1 VNNRFWFSII
11 ILLSIENSGMA
22 QPESSLFHSS
32 MSRVVK
38 SERFQAN
45 AILRLNNREVA
56 WSKLPDAANWQTD
69 NVIITYTS
77 DSVNWQMP
85 QQGNTYAISFPNDVS
100 VFYGLD
106 RKEMQDKLLQILDS
120 ERIIISNS
128 DSLNFAAD
136 KLLADSFGLRYGLLR
151 QTTFIN
157 PIDSSLICN
166 SLFPF
171 ESLVNAFKDTLSCNG
186 LFPLKV
192 VYHRYGYKQDTV
204 KTDVP
209 SLLKTLG
216 AVGWPLWNL
225 KENNEIALL
234 IQHPFWGFDHVL
246 FLRLE
251 KEIWMGDFYSF
262 VPNHNLLNMFK
273 NYDSDKAGSHTFKI
287 E

>member
-1 VNNRFWFSII
+1 
-11 ILLSIENSGMA
+11 MA
-22 QPESSLFHSS
+22 QTEPSLFHSS

-45 AILRLNNREVA
+45 AILKLNNKEVA
-56 WSKLPDAANWQTD
+56 WSKLPDASNWQID
-69 NVIITYTS
+69 NVTITYTS

-85 QQGNTYAISFPNDVS
+85 LNRNTYSISFPNDVT

-106 RKEMQDKLLQILDS
+106 RKEMQDKLLQIL
-120 ERIIISNS
+120 NS
-128 DSLNFAAD
+128 DRTIVSKSDSSKFSSD
-136 KLLADSFGLRYGLLR
+136 QLLADSIGLRYGLLR
-151 QTTFIN
+151 QNSYKN
-157 PIDSSLICN
+157 PLDSNLVCN
-166 SLFPF
+166 SLYPF
-171 ESLVNAFKDTLSCNG
+171 ESLVNAFKDTFSCNG
-186 LFPLKV
+186 LFPLKM

-209 SLLKTLG
+209 SLMKTLG
-216 AVGWPLWNL
+216 AVGWSVWNL

-251 KEIWMGDFYSF
+251 KETWMGDFYSF
-262 VPNHNLLNMFK
+262 VPNHNLQNMFK
-273 NYDSDKAGSHTFKI
+273 NYDSNKVGSHTFKI

>member
-1 VNNRFWFSII
+1 VNKRFWFSII
-11 ILLSIENSGMA
+11 ILLYNEFSGMA
-22 QPESSLFHSS
+22 QTEPSLFHSS

-45 AILRLNNREVA
+45 AILKLNNKEVD

-69 NVIITYTS
+69 NVTITFTT

-85 QQGNTYAISFPNDVS
+85 FNGKSYSISFPNDVT

-106 RKEMQDKLLQILDS
+106 RKEMQDKLLQILNSD
-120 ERIIISNS
+120 RTIVANS
-128 DSLNFAAD
+128 DSFHFSAD
-136 KLLADSFGLRYGLLR
+136 KILTDSIGLRYGLLR
-151 QTTFIN
+151 QNTYKN
-157 PIDSSLICN
+157 PIDSNVVCN

-171 ESLVNAFKDTLSCNG
+171 ESLVNALTDTLNCNG
-186 LFPLKV
+186 LFPLV
-192 VYHRYGYKQDTV
+192 MVYHRYGYKQDTV
-204 KTDVP
+204 KTNVP
-209 SLLKTLG
+209 SLIKTLG
-216 AVGWPLWNL
+216 AVGWPVWNL

-251 KEIWMGDFYSF
+251 KEIWKGDFYSF
-262 VPNHNLLNMFK
+262 VPNHNLQNMFK
-273 NYDSDKAGSHTFKI
+273 NYDSNKVGSHTFKI

>member
-1 VNNRFWFSII
+1 VNKRFLFSII
-11 ILLSIENSGMA
+11 IILSIEYSGMA
-22 QPESSLFHSS
+22 QTEPSLFHSS

-45 AILRLNNREVA
+45 AILKLNNKEVA

-69 NVIITYTS
+69 NVTITFTS
-77 DSVNWQMP
+77 NSVNWEMP
-85 QQGNTYAISFPNDVS
+85 LNGNIYSISFPNDVS

-106 RKEMQDKLLQILDS
+106 RKEMQDKLLPIL
-120 ERIIISNS
+120 NS
-128 DSLNFAAD
+128 DRTIVTKSDSIKFSID
-136 KLLADSFGLRYGLLR
+136 KLLADSIGLRYGLLR
-151 QTTFIN
+151 QNTYKN
-157 PIDSSLICN
+157 PLDSKLVCN
-166 SLFPF
+166 SLYPF

-186 LFPLKV
+186 LYPLKM

-209 SLLKTLG
+209 SLMKTLG
-216 AVGWPLWNL
+216 AVGWSVWNL

-251 KEIWMGDFYSF
+251 NEIWMGDFYSF
-262 VPNHNLLNMFK
+262 VSNYNLLNMYKSYDVKNTSSFK
-273 NYDSDKAGSHTFKI
+273 YKI

>member
-1 VNNRFWFSII
+1 
-11 ILLSIENSGMA
+11 MA
-22 QPESSLFHSS
+22 QIEPSLFHSS
-32 MSRVVK
+32 MSRAVK

-45 AILRLNNREVA
+45 AILKLNNKEIA

-69 NVIITYTS
+69 NVNITYSS

-85 QQGNTYAISFPNDVS
+85 LNGNTYAISFPNDVS
-100 VFYGLD
+100 IFYGLD
-106 RKEMQDKLLQILDS
+106 RKELQEKLLPLLSTNRTIAAK
-120 ERIIISNS
+120 S
-128 DSLNFAAD
+128 DSLHFSTD
-136 KLLADSFGLRYGLLR
+136 KLIVDSSGLLYGLLR
-151 QTTFIN
+151 QNTYKN

-166 SLFPF
+166 SHLPF

-186 LFPLKV
+186 LFPLKI

-204 KTDVP
+204 KTDIP

-216 AVGWPLWNL
+216 AIGWPVWNL
-225 KENNEIALL
+225 KENKQIALL

-246 FLRLE
+246 FLHLE
-251 KEIWMGDFYSF
+251 NDLWLGDFYSF

-273 NYDSDKAGSHTFKI
+273 NYDSNKIGPHKLKI

>member
-1 VNNRFWFSII
+1 MNKRFWFSII
-11 ILLSIENSGMA
+11 ILLSIEFSGMA
-22 QPESSLFHSS
+22 QTEPSLFHSS

-45 AILRLNNREVA
+45 AILKLNNKEVA

-69 NVIITYTS
+69 NVSITYTS

-85 QQGNTYAISFPNDVS
+85 FNGNTYAITFPNDVT

-106 RKEMQDKLLQILDS
+106 RKEMQDRLLQILNSD
-120 ERIIISNS
+120 RTIVAKS
-128 DSLNFAAD
+128 DSLNFLTD
-136 KLLADSFGLRYGLLR
+136 KLIVDSIGFRYGLLR
-151 QTTFIN
+151 QNTYKN
-157 PIDSSLICN
+157 PIDSNLVCN
-166 SLFPF
+166 SYFPF
-171 ESLVNAFKDTLSCNG
+171 ESLVNSFKDTLSCNG
-186 LFPLKV
+186 LFPLKI

-204 KTDVP
+204 KTDFP

-216 AVGWPLWNL
+216 AAGWPIWNL
-225 KENNEIALL
+225 RENNEIALL
-234 IQHPFWGFDHVL
+234 IQHPYWGFDHVL

-251 KEIWMGDFYSF
+251 NDIWLGDFYSF

-273 NYDSDKAGSHTFKI
+273 NYDSKKVGSRIFKI

>member
-1 VNNRFWFSII
+1 VNKRFWISII
-11 ILLSIENSGMA
+11 IFLSIEFSGMA
-22 QPESSLFHSS
+22 QTEPSLFHSS
-32 MSRVVK
+32 MSRAVK

-45 AILRLNNREVA
+45 AILKLNNKEVP

-69 NVIITYTS
+69 NVNITYSS

-85 QQGNTYAISFPNDVS
+85 LNGNTYAISFPNDVS

-106 RKEMQDKLLQILDS
+106 RKELQEKLLPLLSTNRTIAAK
-120 ERIIISNS
+120 S
-128 DSLNFAAD
+128 DSLQFLVN
-136 KLLADSFGLRYGLLR
+136 KLIVDSSGLRYGLLR
-151 QTTFIN
+151 QNTFKN
-157 PIDSSLICN
+157 PIDSNLVCN
-166 SLFPF
+166 SHLPF

-186 LFPLKV
+186 LFPLKI

-216 AVGWPLWNL
+216 AVGWPVWNL
-225 KENNEIALL
+225 KENNEVALL

-246 FLRLE
+246 FLHLE
-251 KEIWMGDFYSF
+251 NDIWLGDFYSF

-273 NYDSDKAGSHTFKI
+273 NYDSNKIGPHKFKI